1 MTDEMIEINL
11 LLLLLWHHFTDTQKD
26 RILRCKKNECFT
38 IRMIILTSNQTVL
51 KRISRG
57 QFVASG

>member
-11 LLLLLWHHFTDTQKD
+11 LLLLLWHHFTDTQKTESSAAK
-26 RILRCKKNECFT
+26 RMNAFT
-38 IRMIILTSNQTVL
+38 IRIIILTSNQTVL
-51 KRISRG
+51 KRISSG